1 MRQFFQLRIGADVGM
16 KPCHTAYTCGYFIG
30 DGCIEND
37 MMYSF
42 IKEIDFDLSA
52 QIYG

>member
-1 MRQFFQLRIGADVGM
+1 VGILLVTGAL
-16 KPCHTAYTCGYFIG
+16 K
-30 DGCIEND
+30 ND